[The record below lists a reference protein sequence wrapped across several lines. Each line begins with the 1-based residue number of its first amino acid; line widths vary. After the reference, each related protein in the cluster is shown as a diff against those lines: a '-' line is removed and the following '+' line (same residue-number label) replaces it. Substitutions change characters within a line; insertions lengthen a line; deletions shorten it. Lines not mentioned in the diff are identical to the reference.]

1 MQKAKHAFRR
11 NVCDDDDYTD
21 HYRFEEDEWGNEDYP
36 EDHPE
41 DFNDKITSF

>member
-11 NVCDDDDYTD
+11 NACEDDDYPD
-21 HYRFEEDEWGNEDYP
+21 HYRFEEDKSENEDHP

-41 DFNDKITSF
+41 NFNDKITSF